1 MSAPKYPAYKDS
13 GADWLGEVPS
23 HWIVSPFKWQIER
36 NDGGVWGVDP
46 DGIDDTIVLRSTEQT
61 VDGRWRMDDPAPR
74 KLSPLEKESSL
85 LEEGDL
91 IVTKSSGSSLHIGKT
106 TLVTS
111 KIAAMGCCYSNFMQ
125 RIRMKS
131 TFNPKLAWYV
141 MNNDIAR
148 LQFDLASNSTTG
160 LANLNGT
167 MIGEMILA
175 VPSVAEQAAIA
186 SFLDRETAKIDT
198 LVEEQKRLIELLKE
212 KRQAVISQ
220 AVTKG
225 LDPNVP
231 MKDSGV
237 EWLGQ
242 VPGAWKVV
250 PLKWL
255 CALLKDGTHL
265 PPPRVADGVPLLSV
279 RNVQGGV
286 FSKLDDD
293 SMISE
298 ENYQE
303 LCRSFVPQPN
313 DVLLAIVGATLGK
326 TAMVPDDIG
335 RFHIQRSLA
344 IFRPEGELTAAWLH
358 LVFRS
363 SGFQALLWESVGF
376 SAQPGI
382 YLGTLAAVRVPVPP
396 IDAQAEIV
404 RVVTLGL
411 GRIDQ
416 LITEAET
423 GVLLLLERRSALIS
437 AAVTGKIDVR
447 GLVPH

>member
-411 GRIDQ
+411 DRIDQ

>member
-1 MSAPKYPAYKDS
+1 
-13 GADWLGEVPS
+13 
-23 HWIVSPFKWQIER
+23 
-36 NDGGVWGVDP
+36 
-46 DGIDDTIVLRSTEQT
+46 
-61 VDGRWRMDDPAPR
+61 
-74 KLSPLEKESSL
+74 
-85 LEEGDL
+85 
-91 IVTKSSGSSLHIGKT
+91 
-106 TLVTS
+106 
-111 KIAAMGCCYSNFMQ
+111 
-125 RIRMKS
+125 
-131 TFNPKLAWYV
+131 
-141 MNNDIAR
+141 
-148 LQFDLASNSTTG
+148 
-160 LANLNGT
+160 
-167 MIGEMILA
+167 
-175 VPSVAEQAAIA
+175 
-186 SFLDRETAKIDT
+186 
-198 LVEEQKRLIELLKE
+198 
-212 KRQAVISQ
+212 
-220 AVTKG
+220 
-225 LDPNVP
+225 
-231 MKDSGV
+231 
-237 EWLGQ
+237 
-242 VPGAWKVV
+242 
-250 PLKWL
+250 
-255 CALLKDGTHL
+255 
-265 PPPRVADGVPLLSV
+265 
-279 RNVQGGV
+279 
-286 FSKLDDD
+286 
-293 SMISE
+293 MISE

-411 GRIDQ
+411 DRIDQ